1 MNKKTLAWIASALFL
16 LASGISTVSAQ
27 DMNRPPAVFS
37 QEELDQM
44 LAPVALYPD
53 SLLAQ
58 VLMAATYPLE
68 VVQAARFV
76 DSRPGLQGDALAR
89 SIAPMPWDPSVKSLA
104 QFPSVLAMMNDKL
117 EWTQR
122 LGDAFLSQ
130 QANVMDTVQ
139 NLRMKAQIA
148 GNLQSSNQQRIV
160 QQEQIIVIEPVNP
173 QVIYVPY
180 YNPTVVYGGWWWPQR
195 PPVYWAPPP
204 RYRPPSYNVS
214 IGISFG
220 AGTGIVRSVYSDARP
235 DWRQHHVLVNNV
247 RINNVNVTNNVTRNV
262 VVNNKPVVWQH
273 SPRNGRDDRRPD
285 VGNVARSNP
294 APNAAVAPAPPNQ
307 GARPDQ
313 RPGQAERDSE
323 RDHRGDHDRNERN
336 DRDSRRDQNRP
347 AQANLM
353 APNNAPASQRPTSA
367 PTSQLQPPQQA
378 PQARPAPPA
387 PAVHQNRPE
396 RPERAERPDN
406 MPRPEHRPESQAAH
420 RAPPPQGQGQAAPR
434 PQSQA
439 QVHAERPAPTARAAP
454 PQERHEQAQRPEPR
468 PQQREERPDRP
479 DRPDRK

>member
-1 MNKKTLAWIASALFL
+1 MNKKTLAWIASALFS

-76 DSRPGLQGDALAR
+76 DSRQGLQGDALAR

-117 EWTQR
+117 DWTQR

-139 NLRMKAQIA
+139 NLRVKAQIA

-285 VGNVARSNP
+285 VGNVSRPNP
-294 APNAAVAPAPPNQ
+294 APNAAIAPPPPNQ
-307 GARPDQ
+307 GSRPDQ
-313 RPGQAERDSE
+313 RPGQAERNNERNNE
-323 RDHRGDHDRNERN
+323 RDNRGDHDRNDRN
-336 DRDSRRDQNRP
+336 DRDNRREQNRP

-353 APNNAPASQRPTSA
+353 APNNAPAAQRPTPA
-367 PTSQLQPPQQA
+367 PQLQAPQQA
-378 PQARPAPPA
+378 PQARPAPAAPIAPPA
-387 PAVHQNRPE
+387 PVAHQS

-406 MPRPEHRPESQAAH
+406 APRPEHRPEPQAAH
-420 RAPPPQGQGQAAPR
+420 RAPPPQVQPAPR
-434 PQSQA
+434 PEPQA
-439 QVHAERPAPTARAAP
+439 QRPAPAVHAAPP
-454 PQERHEQAQRPEPR
+454 PQERHEQAQRPESR

>member
-1 MNKKTLAWIASALFL
+1 VNKKTLAWIASALFS
-16 LASGISTVSAQ
+16 LASGMSNVSAQ
-27 DMNRPPAVFS
+27 DMNRPPAVFT

-76 DSRPGLQGDALAR
+76 DARPGLQGDALAR
-89 SIAPMPWDPSVKSLA
+89 AIAPMPWDPSVKSLA

-117 EWTQR
+117 DWTQR

-139 NLRMKAQIA
+139 NLRMRAQIA

-220 AGTGIVRSVYSDARP
+220 TGTGIVRSVYSDARP

-273 SPRNGRDDRRPD
+273 NPRNGRDDRRPD
-285 VGNVARSNP
+285 VGNVSRP
-294 APNAAVAPAPPNQ
+294 APVPNVTAAVPPNQ
-307 GARPDQ
+307 GNRPDQ
-313 RPGQAERDSE
+313 RPSQAERDN
-323 RDHRGDHDRNERN
+323 RGDHDRNDRN

-353 APNNAPASQRPTSA
+353 APNNAPTAPRPA
-367 PTSQLQPPQQA
+367 PAPPPQLQAPQQA
-378 PQARPAPPA
+378 PQARPAPSLPA
-387 PAVHQNRPE
+387 AQQN
-396 RPERAERPDN
+396 RPERAERPMHAERPDN
-406 MPRPEHRPESQAAH
+406 VQRQEHRPE
-420 RAPPPQGQGQAAPR
+420 P
-434 PQSQA
+434 QA
-439 QVHAERPAPTARAAP
+439 QAQRPAPAVHAAPP

>member
-1 MNKKTLAWIASALFL
+1 MNKKTLAWIASALFS
-16 LASGISTVSAQ
+16 LASGMSNVSAQ
-27 DMNRPPAVFS
+27 DMNRPPAVFT

-76 DSRPGLQGDALAR
+76 DARPGLQGDALAR
-89 SIAPMPWDPSVKSLA
+89 AIAPMPWDPSVKSLA

-117 EWTQR
+117 DWTQR

-139 NLRMKAQIA
+139 NLRMRAQIA

-220 AGTGIVRSVYSDARP
+220 TGTGIVRSVYSDARP

-273 SPRNGRDDRRPD
+273 NPRNGRDDRRPD
-285 VGNVARSNP
+285 VGNVSRP
-294 APNAAVAPAPPNQ
+294 APVPNVTAAVPPNQ
-307 GARPDQ
+307 GNRPDQ
-313 RPGQAERDSE
+313 RPSQAERDN
-323 RDHRGDHDRNERN
+323 RGDHDRNDRN

-353 APNNAPASQRPTSA
+353 APNNAPTAPRPA
-367 PTSQLQPPQQA
+367 PAPPPQLQAPQQA
-378 PQARPAPPA
+378 PQARPAPSLPA
-387 PAVHQNRPE
+387 AQQN
-396 RPERAERPDN
+396 RPERAERPMHAERPDN
-406 MPRPEHRPESQAAH
+406 VQRQEHRPE
-420 RAPPPQGQGQAAPR
+420 P
-434 PQSQA
+434 QA
-439 QVHAERPAPTARAAP
+439 QAQRPAPAVHAAPP

>member
-1 MNKKTLAWIASALFL
+1 MNKKTLAWIASALFS
-16 LASGISTVSAQ
+16 LASGMSNVSAQ
-27 DMNRPPAVFS
+27 DMNRPPAVFT

-89 SIAPMPWDPSVKSLA
+89 AIAPMPWDPSVKSLA

-117 EWTQR
+117 DWTQR

-139 NLRMKAQIA
+139 NLRVKAQIA

-160 QQEQIIVIEPVNP
+160 QQDQIIVIEPVNP

-220 AGTGIVRSVYSDARP
+220 AGTGIVRSVYSEARP

-247 RINNVNVTNNVTRNV
+247 RINNVNVTNNVNRNV

-285 VGNVARSNP
+285 VGNVSRPNP
-294 APNAAVAPAPPNQ
+294 VPNAALAPPPPNQ
-307 GARPDQ
+307 GPRPDQ
-313 RPGQAERDSE
+313 RPGQAERDND
-323 RDHRGDHDRNERN
+323 RDHRGDHDRNDRN
-336 DRDSRRDQNRP
+336 DRDNRRDQNRP

-353 APNNAPASQRPTSA
+353 APNNAPTAQRPAQA
-367 PTSQLQPPQQA
+367 PAPQLQA
-378 PQARPAPPA
+378 PQARPAPAAPVASPA
-387 PAVHQNRPE
+387 PAAHQNRPE

-406 MPRPEHRPESQAAH
+406 APRQEHRPEPQAAH
-420 RAPPPQGQGQAAPR
+420 RAPPPQIQAAPR
-434 PQSQA
+434 PEPQA
-439 QVHAERPAPTARAAP
+439 QVQRPAPAVRTAPP

-468 PQQREERPDRP
+468 PQQREERPDRT

>member
-1 MNKKTLAWIASALFL
+1 VNKKTLAWIASALFS
-16 LASGISTVSAQ
+16 LASGMSNVSAQ
-27 DMNRPPAVFS
+27 DMNRPPAVFT

-89 SIAPMPWDPSVKSLA
+89 AIAPMPWDPSVKSLA

-117 EWTQR
+117 DWTQR

-139 NLRMKAQIA
+139 NLRVKAQIA

-160 QQEQIIVIEPVNP
+160 QQDQIIVIEPVNP

-273 SPRNGRDDRRPD
+273 SPRNGRDERRPD
-285 VGNVARSNP
+285 AGNVARPNA
-294 APNAAVAPAPPNQ
+294 APNAAAPVPPNQ
-307 GARPDQ
+307 GNRPDQ
-313 RPGQAERDSE
+313 RPGQAERDN
-323 RDHRGDHDRNERN
+323 RGDHDRNDRNDRN
-336 DRDSRRDQNRP
+336 DRDNRRDQNRP
-347 AQANLM
+347 AQANLI
-353 APNNAPASQRPTSA
+353 APNNAPAAQRPA
-367 PTSQLQPPQQA
+367 PAPQLQVPQQA
-378 PQARPAPPA
+378 PQARPAPAAPPA
-387 PAVHQNRPE
+387 SAAHQNRPE
-396 RPERAERPDN
+396 HMERPDN
-406 MPRPEHRPESQAAH
+406 APRQEHRPEPQAAH
-420 RAPPPQGQGQAAPR
+420 RAPPPQAMPR
-434 PQSQA
+434 PEPQVQA
-439 QVHAERPAPTARAAP
+439 QRPAPAVHTAP
-454 PQERHEQAQRPEPR
+454 PQQERHEQAQRPEPR